1 MVYIAPFILLPLLA
15 FWIYAERRWGLVARI
30 SIGLALI
37 IACAVIAHEFAMFI
51 PRYERTFHR
60 SSLRLANELTT
71 KGETQRVQQAFQIY
85 TSIAAT
91 GTTYGASMEMWHVL
105 NHGPR
110 Q

>member
-15 FWIYAERRWGLVARI
+15 LWIYAERRLGVVARI
-30 SIGLALI
+30 GVGLALM
-37 IACAVIAHEFAMFI
+37 IACTVIAHEFAMFI

-60 SSLRLANELTT
+60 SSLRLADELIAR
-71 KGETQRVQQAFQIY
+71 GETQRVHQAVQAY

-91 GTTYGASMEMWHVL
+91 GTTYGASMEMWRVL